1 MKKAVA
7 LLGTQRRQNT
17 FRLLG
22 EIGEILAKHGIALEV
37 IELYRYDIQFCAG
50 CDRCILNG
58 ECVWKDGAEELMERL
73 AEADGVI
80 LASPVYLQQVS
91 GKLKTFLDRT
101 CRWYHRPVLTGKPML
116 AVASTKGSGLKK
128 TLSYLES
135 IAVQWGAMPAGK
147 VGRTIFN
154 QDRKISER
162 EVERFVRLMEQPER
176 YSPSLGQMIDFE
188 VQKSM
193 ALFLGKL
200 DRAYWEEKGWVDR
213 PYYFPCRIH
222 RPYALISRGI
232 GGLIRSKMK
241 GGRKEDPT
249 HP

>member
-7 LLGTQRRQNT
+7 LLGTKRRQNT

-50 CDRCILNG
+50 GDRCILNG
-58 ECVWKDGAEELMERL
+58 ECVWKDDAEELMERL

-200 DRAYWEEKGWVDR
+200 LGGEGMGGPALLFPLQNPPPLCSHQPGDRRTDPVQNEGRREGG
-213 PYYFPCRIH
+213 
-222 RPYALISRGI
+222 PYAPL
-232 GGLIRSKMK
+232 K
-241 GGRKEDPT
+241 G
-249 HP
+249 